1 MALNLVSQVALAEM
15 GFVHPLQTTTRHDT
29 GTGQT
34 LQGRRYGALAT
45 GQGIQGSSMAARLDQ
60 GQQDFEAR
68 FTELL
73 AAKREADVD
82 VGEAVAT
89 IIADLRRRGDAALL
103 DLTARFDRLQ
113 ADNVAALAVG
123 RDEIDAALDGL
134 TPALRQSLETAAT
147 RIRSFHER
155 QRPQG
160 FDYTDDAGV
169 GLGMRYTPVD
179 SVGLYV
185 PGGKAAYPSSVL
197 MNAMPAAVAGVGRR
211 VIVVPAPNGFVSPMV
226 LAAAGIA
233 GVDEIWRIGGAQAIA
248 ALAYGTETI
257 TPVDKIVGPGNAY
270 VAAAK
275 RQVYGTVG
283 IDSIAGPSEI
293 LVIADAD
300 NDPAWI
306 AIDLL
311 SQAEH
316 DEAAQAI
323 LITDDRDFA
332 DAVEAAVEASL
343 ATLARAPVARQS
355 WQDNGAIITVDT
367 MEAMPALANRIAAE
381 HLELAVAEPRRWL
394 DEIRHAGAVFLGRYT
409 PEAIGDYV
417 AGPNHVLPT
426 ARTSKFSSG
435 LGVADFMKRTTTVE
449 CNAESFG
456 AIAPAGITLAEAEG
470 LGAHAL
476 SMSIRMNARG
486 ADG

>member
-1 MALNLVSQVALAEM
+1 MAV
-15 GFVHPLQTTTRHDT
+15 
-29 GTGQT
+29 
-34 LQGRRYGALAT
+34 
-45 GQGIQGSSMAARLDQ
+45 RLDNR
-60 GQQDFEAR
+60 QDGFEEGFAA
-68 FTELL
+68 LL
-73 AAKREADVD
+73 ASKREATVD
-82 VGEAVAT
+82 VADTVSS
-89 IIADLRRRGDAALL
+89 IIADVRARGDAALL
-103 DLTARFDRLQ
+103 ELTAKFDGLQ
-113 ADNVAALAVG
+113 AASMAELAVP
-123 RDEIDAALDGL
+123 RAEIDAALQGL
-134 TPALRQSLETAAT
+134 TPALRDSLETAAS
-147 RIRSFHER
+147 RIRAFHER

-160 FDYTDDAGV
+160 FDFTDDDGV
-169 GLGMRYTPVD
+169 GLGMRYSPVD
-179 SVGLYV
+179 AAGLYV

-197 MNAMPAAVAGVGRR
+197 MNAIPAEVAGVARR
-211 VIVVPAPNGFVSPMV
+211 VIVVPAPQGYVSPMV

-233 GVDEIWRIGGAQAIA
+233 GVDEIWRVGGAQAVA
-248 ALAYGTETI
+248 ALAYGTASI
-257 TPVDKIVGPGNAY
+257 RPVDKIVGPGNAF

-275 RQVYGTVG
+275 RQVYGAVG

-306 AIDLL
+306 AADLL

-323 LITDDRDFA
+323 LITDDAGFA
-332 DAVEAAVEASL
+332 DAVEAAV
-343 ATLARAPVARQS
+343 ATTLTTLERAAVAGQS
-355 WQDNGAIITVDT
+355 WRDNGAIITVGS
-367 MEAMPALANRIAAE
+367 MQEMPELANRIAAE

-449 CNAESFG
+449 GDAGSF
-456 AIAPAGITLAEAEG
+456 ARIAPAGVELANAEG

-476 SMSIRMNARG
+476 SMTIRMNSRG
-486 ADG
+486 